1 MTRLPLLILFLASV
15 LVVPA
20 QRLVVPPRGAY
31 VGAYM
36 DLGEAEDDL
45 TPATISSFEK
55 LSGRH
60 QAIVAFSSF
69 WGQDGFPDTQVA
81 AVRSSGAVPLIF
93 WSPWGPPYRQNDPQP
108 EYSLDRIIQG
118 RFDSYIRKWAR
129 KARETRMPLLVA
141 FGLEMNGDW
150 FPWGGPN
157 HGAGELRGF
166 GDPKKPDGP
175 ERFIAA
181 YRHVVALVRAEGARN
196 VEWVYHAQNYSW
208 PVAPWNTISSYYPG
222 DDVVD
227 WLGLSVYGKQSNKE
241 GWLDFETVMK
251 MPFEEIARL
260 NPDKPIMLAEWG
272 VGEFPQDGSKAAFF
286 EEAFAAMQKD
296 YPRLKAAVYWH
307 ERWQNADENWSNLR
321 INSSPKSL
329 AAFRRGMQL
338 PFWIDRP
345 SVVP

>member
-1 MTRLPLLILFLASV
+1 MIRIPFLILFLASA
-15 LVVPA
+15 LAASA
-20 QRLVVPPRGAY
+20 QHLAIPPRGAY

-45 TPATISSFEK
+45 TPSTISAFEK

-60 QAIVAFSSF
+60 QAIVAFSSY
-69 WGQDGFPDTQVA
+69 WGRKGFPSAQIE
-81 AVRSSGAVPLIF
+81 AVRGANAIPLIF
-93 WSPWGPPYRQNDPQP
+93 WSPWGPPYRQNEPQP
-108 EYSLDRIIQG
+108 EYSLERIIEG
-118 RFDSYIRKWAR
+118 KFDAYLRDWAR
-129 KARETRMPLLVA
+129 KARATRIPLLVA
-141 FGLEMNGDW
+141 FGIEMNGDW
-150 FPWGGPN
+150 FPWGGPVQ
-157 HGAGELRGF
+157 GGGETRRF
-166 GDPKKPDGP
+166 GDPKKADGP

-181 YRHVVALVRAEGARN
+181 YRRVVGIVRAEGARN

-208 PVAPWNTISSYYPG
+208 PVAPWNTIQTYYPG

-227 WLGLSVYGKQSNKE
+227 WLGLSVYGKQNSKGN
-241 GWLDFETVMK
+241 WLAFTDVAR
-251 MPFEEIARL
+251 MPYDEIVRL
-260 NPDKPIMLAEWG
+260 HPTKPIMFAEWG
-272 VGEFPQDGSKAAFF
+272 VGEFPNQGSKDAFF
-286 EEAFAAMQKD
+286 DEAFARMPRD

-307 ERWQNADENWSNLR
+307 ERWQNADETWSNLR